1 MLVALLGWFKES
13 TARAHE
19 ESWWSIVS
27 LHWFL
32 EPSKYPNIRI
42 NTSYSQLVVCL
53 LHSIL
58 RNCLLFVF
66 SNGPYWF
73 SSLTLDES
81 LTELREVQTPHI
93 RRLNY
98 MGANPPSRLPS
109 FLAHFPS
116 HSHCPELF
124 WSHAAN
130 WCFGR
135 ILMCKKKSDV
145 RESGGV
151 VYRLQRR
158 QTWVQTSALLLVSQ
172 VLLEKELNSFELCFT
187 CL

>member
-19 ESWWSIVS
+19 ESWWSVVS

-81 LTELREVQTPHI
+81 LTELREVQMPHI
-93 RRLNY
+93 SRLNY
-98 MGANPPSRLPS
+98 MGASPPSLDCPASWLISHHTLIVQSCSEAMLPTDALEGS
-109 FLAHFPS
+109 
-116 HSHCPELF
+116 
-124 WSHAAN
+124 
-130 WCFGR
+130 WCV
-135 ILMCKKKSDV
+135 KKSDV

-172 VLLEKELNSFELCFT
+172 VLLEKELNPFELCFT